1 MTRKLLKRLY
11 KMAVN
16 VKIKRFLKR
25 HSPIDIA
32 IPPVLVNQHI
42 KNPTGVIY
50 LFSVLFIIIIGKRD
64 IKTKAWDSYRGRFIW
79 RFSV

>member
-1 MTRKLLKRLY
+1 MTRKLLKTLDKR
-11 KMAVN
+11 AVN
-16 VKIKRFLKR
+16 VKIKRILKR
-25 HSPIDIA
+25 YSPIDIA
-32 IPPVLVNQHI
+32 IPPVLVNQHT
-42 KNPTGVIY
+42 KNPIGVIY